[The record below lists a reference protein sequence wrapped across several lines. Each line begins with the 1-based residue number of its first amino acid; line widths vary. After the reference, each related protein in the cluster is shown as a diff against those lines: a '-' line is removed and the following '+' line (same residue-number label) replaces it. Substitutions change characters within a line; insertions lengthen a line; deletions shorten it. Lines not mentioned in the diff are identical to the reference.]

1 MATGIAYGSKSPR
14 RTMIETL
21 VSHAV
26 AFLPVLLFLGA
37 LAMMDSYKLVPR
49 HRIAIALAA
58 GAAAAVVSYVINTA
72 FFQRFPAYSGTFAR
86 FGAPV
91 VEELAKG
98 PYWIFL
104 VATSRVAFMVDAGI
118 CAFGVGAGFALA
130 ENFTYLQDAVFHSVG
145 VSILRGFGT
154 ST

>member
-49 HRIAIALAA
+49 RRIAIAIAA
-58 GAAAAVVSYVINTA
+58 GAVAAAFSYVINTV
-72 FFQRFPAYSGTFAR
+72 FFQRFPAYADVFAR
-86 FGAPV
+86 FGAPG
-91 VEELAKG
+91 VEELAKSG
-98 PYWIFL
+98 YWIFL
-104 VATSRVAFMVDAGI
+104 VATARVAFMVDAGI

-130 ENFTYLQDAVFHSVG
+130 ENFTYLQVSAGQGLG
-145 VSILRGFGT
+145 VSILR
-154 ST
+154 